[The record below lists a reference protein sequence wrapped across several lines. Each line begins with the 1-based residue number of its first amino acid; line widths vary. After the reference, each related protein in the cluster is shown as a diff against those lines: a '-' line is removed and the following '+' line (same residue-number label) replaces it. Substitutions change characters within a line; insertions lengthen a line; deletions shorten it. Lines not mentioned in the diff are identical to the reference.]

1 MKGGA
6 RGLRTGQRAEQSPR
20 LPPSQAHS
28 HSQNG
33 GPHVALRIFDTD
45 PDAKPKK
52 REARTDYERPVF
64 QFRSGMTVFNKRTK
78 KNDPVGLAN
87 WRVLTDD
94 PSVADGIAELLG
106 GKPEEYDQTK
116 AMHLHVLTESPAV
129 EIVIN
134 GSKAI
139 EDKLIQ
145 WGVGGPTHECD
156 GEFSLLPDD
165 KGEPCGCPRTLEERK
180 ELARRRP
187 AKGPSP
193 SINVAFRLAG
203 VGYDLGPGKL
213 IATAWSLAEVIH
225 EVKDALD
232 EIEGEALCR
241 LEIEHVEYETRE
253 GEKREFRKPVITVLG
268 SYNDAVA
275 EER

>member
-1 MKGGA
+1 M
-6 RGLRTGQRAEQSPR
+6 
-20 LPPSQAHS
+20 
-28 HSQNG
+28 
-33 GPHVALRIFDTD
+33 ALRIFDTD
-45 PDAKPKK
+45 PDAKPKPK
-52 REARTDYERPVF
+52 PKTTYERPVF
-64 QFRSGMTVFNKRTK
+64 QFRSGMQVFNKQTK
-78 KNDPVGLAN
+78 RNDPISLAN

-94 PSVADGIAELLG
+94 PSVAQGIAELMG
-106 GKPEEYDQTK
+106 GTAEEYDQTK

-129 EIVIN
+129 EIVIA

-145 WGVGGPTHECD
+145 WGQGGPVHECD

-165 KGEPCGCPRTLEERK
+165 KGEPCGCPRTMAERK
-180 ELARRRP
+180 DLARRRP
-187 AKGPSP
+187 PRGPSP
-193 SINVAFRLAG
+193 SINVTFRLAG
-203 VGYDLGPGKL
+203 AGYELGAGKL

-232 EIEGEALCR
+232 QVDGEALCR
-241 LEIEHVEYETRE
+241 LEIEHVEYTTKD

-268 SYNDAVA
+268 SYNDAIG

>member
-1 MKGGA
+1 M
-6 RGLRTGQRAEQSPR
+6 
-20 LPPSQAHS
+20 
-28 HSQNG
+28 
-33 GPHVALRIFDTD
+33 ALRIFDTD
-45 PDAKPKK
+45 PDAKPRK
-52 REARTDYERPVF
+52 RENKSNYEQPVF
-64 QFRSGMTVFNKRTK
+64 QFRSGMQVFNKQARR
-78 KNDPVGLAN
+78 NDPVSLAN

-94 PSVADGIAELLG
+94 PSVAQGIAELMG
-106 GKPEEYDQTK
+106 GTPEEHNPTAK
-116 AMHLHVLTESPAV
+116 LHLHVLTDSPSV

-145 WGVGGPTHECD
+145 WGAGGPVHECD
-156 GEFSLLPDD
+156 GEFSLLEENR
-165 KGEPCGCPRTLEERK
+165 GEPCGCPTLMSERK

-187 AKGPSP
+187 PRGPAP
-193 SINVAFRLAG
+193 SINVTFRLAG

-232 EIEGEALCR
+232 QVDGEALCR
-241 LEIEHVEYETRE
+241 LEIEHVEYDTKS
-253 GEKREFRKPVITVLG
+253 GEHREFKKPVITVLG
-268 SYNDAVA
+268 SYNDAIG